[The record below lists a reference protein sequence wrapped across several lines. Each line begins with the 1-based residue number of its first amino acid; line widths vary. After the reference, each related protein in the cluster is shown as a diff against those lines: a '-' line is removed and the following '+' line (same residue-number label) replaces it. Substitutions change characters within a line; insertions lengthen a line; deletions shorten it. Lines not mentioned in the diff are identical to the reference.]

1 MSDNISKEDQH
12 KVILNF
18 TQEETEQLQSQLIDE
33 SDWVIDWSH
42 LTKEIQAA
50 EQDEIER
57 EKSLLENAG
66 IETSQPD
73 STQDSE
79 ALSPQEVQQFIA
91 DAWTDDEVPFMDMA
105 VINSVPNIE
114 QGDSNGE
121 FLRPEVLDCIAKGLT
136 KGTREKYSK

>member
-1 MSDNISKEDQH
+1 MSDKISKEDQH
-12 KVILNF
+12 RVILNF
-18 TQEETEQLQSQLIDE
+18 TQEETEQLESQLIDE
-33 SDWVIDWSH
+33 QEWVIDWSQ
-42 LTKEIQAA
+42 LSKEIQAA

-57 EKSLLENAG
+57 EKRLLESAG